1 MCPFIIRFQ
10 NESRTLPVLWH
21 QALLTFVQ
29 RYKADISTEQR
40 DALLELLRK
49 QSHPTITP
57 EVSFIIWKDAKYKRC
72 FMNVFFFT
80 KLCTAIIF
88 YRVFILV

>member
-1 MCPFIIRFQ
+1 MIRFQ

-57 EVSFIIWKDAKYKRC
+57 EVSFIIWKHAKHEHW
-72 FMNVFFFT
+72 FMNMLFFYKT
-80 KLCTAIIF
+80 IAIIF
-88 YRVFILV
+88 FHVFILI